1 MGLIKSKPAATTSH
15 KEEAEKETATQTAT
29 DAQLAKI
36 AAEEA
41 EYEAEDQAAQAE
53 KEAAEKAASEKAEKE
68 EKAKAAALAKAKA
81 DAKAKEE
88 ADAAAQAKAEADAK
102 AKSDAEAKAKAEAD
116 AKAEESSETE
126 STTETNEN
134 TEMNDKQEN
143 VVADQEVIEGEL
155 VKEEAAQKT
164 EVAERKSTEVAK
176 PTKSNNQVVA
186 AAEDEGFGGIEL
198 GFGSFPVVKLVNEG
212 CFNDSDENDLGKK
225 FIATLGQSSEVFLYK
240 QEGRDDGDVG
250 YSYDGVNLSAY
261 NGDEDFKL
269 VSELKQAWEEE
280 GYDLEVKKYLEVV
293 VTLED
298 DQAELLGVEEVEE
311 GLQDLEGE
319 PVVLSL
325 PPSAVKAFS
334 GKVATLSMAGKAIKG
349 AKMQFEVGKKRK
361 NGNNTYFPWKFKLVK

>member
-1 MGLIKSKPAATTSH
+1 MALLKGTKPAATTNH
-15 KEEAEKETATQTAT
+15 KEEAEKDTATQTAT
-29 DAQLAKI
+29 EAQLEKI

-81 DAKAKEE
+81 DAEAKE

-102 AKSDAEAKAKAEAD
+102 AKSDAEAKAKAE
-116 AKAEESSETE
+116 AEESSETE

-269 VSELKQAWEEE
+269 VAELKQAWEEE
-280 GYDLEVKKYLEVV
+280 GYELEVKKYLEVV

-334 GKVATLSMAGKAIKG
+334 GKVATLSMAGKPIKG